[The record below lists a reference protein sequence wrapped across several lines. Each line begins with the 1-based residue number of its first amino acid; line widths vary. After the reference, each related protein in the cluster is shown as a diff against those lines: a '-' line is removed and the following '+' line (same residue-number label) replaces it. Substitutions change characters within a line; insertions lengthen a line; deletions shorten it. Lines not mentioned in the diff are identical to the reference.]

1 MMKNSLFSNYKLFTC
16 NAHPELAK
24 EIASIMGKPLSELEV
39 KKFADGETCVN
50 LGETVRG
57 CDCFIIQPTCNPVN
71 DNLMELL
78 ITIDDMKRASA

>member
-39 KKFADGETCVN
+39 KK
-50 LGETVRG
+50 
-57 CDCFIIQPTCNPVN
+57 PV
-71 DNLMELL
+71 L
-78 ITIDDMKRASA
+78 IWAKQ